1 VASDGR
7 RDSHGSR
14 LLFPSQAA
22 PAPHGDA
29 GGDDLPMAQAASDQR
44 RSALGDSQ
52 RASTHDPAS
61 VRRGHDLLEL
71 ERRSGSAEVPSQ
83 MIVSRSPAVEST

>member
-1 VASDGR
+1 
-7 RDSHGSR
+7 

-71 ERRSGSAEVPSQ
+71 ERRSGRSAEVPSQ
-83 MIVSRSPAVEST
+83 MIVSRSSAVEST